1 MKNKSNKFY
10 LNPDFWFQKSP
21 EYFNSRFFILTIFII
36 GIYLLY
42 SIISIPLYIYYHF
55 FGDLGLLDNGNEISN
70 NPSLRE
76 ELMNNFRLNDIS
88 FFWNIFNNIY
98 LIGFAILCYVILTS
112 QTFSNLGI
120 FILIQTIFIFSYFM
134 NCNLTLIPYRSSF
147 AYTIFNIMII
157 FCFILQ
163 IIYFI
168 SYYYRSKKT
177 KEIKIMSNK
186 ETLMGKYKVNE
197 RQMSIDSF
205 VEEIQLRMD
214 MAKIKFNS
222 ILIKLKLHKIFNKL
236 MFKPKDY
243 YFMKKEHEKEK
254 NNDNI
259 IRNIKGYKNRN
270 EDKDKK
276 NKDNNNNSISE
287 NNSTTFDSSIDN
299 NYSKL
304 NDDNETS
311 PLNI

>member
-1 MKNKSNKFY
+1 MKNKSNNFIF
-10 LNPDFWFQKSP
+10 NPDFWFQKSP

-55 FGDLGLLDNGNEISN
+55 FGDLGLLDNGNEIAN

-98 LIGFAILCYVILTS
+98 LIGFAILCYVILTN
-112 QTFSNLGI
+112 QTFSNLGV

-134 NCNLTLIPYRSSF
+134 NCNLTLIPHRTSF

-177 KEIKIMSNK
+177 KEIKIVSNK

-270 EDKDKK
+270 EDKDIK

>member
-10 LNPDFWFQKSP
+10 LNQDLWFQKSP
-21 EYFNSRFFILTIFII
+21 EYFNSRYFILTIFII
-36 GIYLLY
+36 GIYSLY
-42 SIISIPLYIYYHF
+42 TIISIPLYIYYHF
-55 FGDLGLLDNGNEISN
+55 FGDLGLLDNENEIAN
-70 NPSLRE
+70 NPALRE
-76 ELMNNFRLNDIS
+76 EFMNNFRLNDIS

-98 LIGFAILCYVILTS
+98 IIGFAVLCYIVLKS

-120 FILIQTIFIFSYFM
+120 LMLILKIFIFAYFM
-134 NCNLTLIPYRSSF
+134 NCNLTLIPHRSSF

-168 SYYYRSKKT
+168 SYYYRSKKN
-177 KEIKIMSNK
+177 KEPNISSNK

-205 VEEIQLRMD
+205 VDEIQLRMD

-222 ILIKLKLHKIFNKL
+222 ILIKLKLHKIFKKL

-243 YFMKKEHEKEK
+243 YFMKKENEKEK
-254 NNDNI
+254 NNEHI

-276 NKDNNNNSISE
+276 NKDNNRNSISE
-287 NNSTTFDSSIDN
+287 NNSTTFDSSMDN

>member
-55 FGDLGLLDNGNEISN
+55 FGDLGLLDNGNEIAN

-76 ELMNNFRLNDIS
+76 EFMNNFRLNDIS

-112 QTFSNLGI
+112 QTFSNLGV

-134 NCNLTLIPYRSSF
+134 NCNLTLIPHRSSF

-157 FCFILQ
+157 FCFI
-163 IIYFI
+163 
-168 SYYYRSKKT
+168 
-177 KEIKIMSNK
+177 
-186 ETLMGKYKVNE
+186 KV
-197 RQMSIDSF
+197 
-205 VEEIQLRMD
+205 L
-214 MAKIKFNS
+214 
-222 ILIKLKLHKIFNKL
+222 
-236 MFKPKDY
+236 
-243 YFMKKEHEKEK
+243 
-254 NNDNI
+254 
-259 IRNIKGYKNRN
+259 
-270 EDKDKK
+270 
-276 NKDNNNNSISE
+276 
-287 NNSTTFDSSIDN
+287 
-299 NYSKL
+299 
-304 NDDNETS
+304 
-311 PLNI
+311 

>member
-1 MKNKSNKFY
+1 MKNKSNNFIF
-10 LNPDFWFQKSP
+10 NPDFWFQKSP
-21 EYFNSRFFILTIFII
+21 EYFNSRYFILTLFII
-36 GIYLLY
+36 GIYSLY
-42 SIISIPLYIYYHF
+42 TLISIPLYIYYHF
-55 FGDLGLLDNGNEISN
+55 FGDLGLLENENEIAN

-76 ELMNNFRLNDIS
+76 EFMNNFRLNDIS

-98 LIGFAILCYVILTS
+98 IIGFSILSYIAFKS

-120 FILIQTIFIFSYFM
+120 YTLIQIIFIFAYFI
-134 NCNLTLIPYRSSF
+134 NCNLTLIPHRDSF
-147 AYTIFNIMII
+147 SYTIFNIMII

-168 SYYYRSKKT
+168 SYYYRNKK
-177 KEIKIMSNK
+177 NK
-186 ETLMGKYKVNE
+186 EKKINE
-197 RQMSIDSF
+197 RQMTIDSF
-205 VEEIQLRMD
+205 VEEMQLRMD

-222 ILIKLKLHKIFNKL
+222 ILIKLKLHKIFRKL

-243 YFMKKEHEKEK
+243 YFMKKENEKAK
-254 NNDNI
+254 NNEHI
-259 IRNIKGYKNRN
+259 IRNIKGYKNR
-270 EDKDKK
+270 KDEKEVKK
-276 NKDNNNNSISE
+276 KDNSNNSISE

>member
-55 FGDLGLLDNGNEISN
+55 FGDLGLLDNGNEIAN

-112 QTFSNLGI
+112 QTFSNLGV

-134 NCNLTLIPYRSSF
+134 NCNLTLIPHRSSF

-177 KEIKIMSNK
+177 KEIKIVSNK

-270 EDKDKK
+270 EDKDIKS
-276 NKDNNNNSISE
+276 KDNNNSISE

>member
-1 MKNKSNKFY
+1 MKNKSNNFIF
-10 LNPDFWFQKSP
+10 NPDFWFQKSP
-21 EYFNSRFFILTIFII
+21 EYFNSRYFILAIIII
-36 GIYLLY
+36 GIYSLY
-42 SIISIPLYIYYHF
+42 TIISIPLYIYYHF
-55 FGDLGLLDNGNEISN
+55 FGDLGLLENENEIAN

-76 ELMNNFRLNDIS
+76 EFMNNFRLNDIS

-98 LIGFAILCYVILTS
+98 IIGFAILCYIVLKS

-120 FILIQTIFIFSYFM
+120 YTLIQIIFIFAYFI
-134 NCNLTLIPYRSSF
+134 NCNLTLIPHRDSF

-168 SYYYRSKKT
+168 SYYYRSKKN
-177 KEIKIMSNK
+177 KEKNISSNK

-197 RQMSIDSF
+197 RQMTIDSF
-205 VEEIQLRMD
+205 VEEMQLRMD

-222 ILIKLKLHKIFNKL
+222 ILIKLKLYKIFRKL

-243 YFMKKEHEKEK
+243 YFMKKENEKAK
-254 NNDNI
+254 NNEHI

-270 EDKDKK
+270 DEKEVK
-276 NKDNNNNSISE
+276 NKGNSNNSISE
-287 NNSTTFDSSIDN
+287 NNSTTFDSSMDN